1 MARTILNH
9 LNYTFSPSTRTIVLP
24 VYVPRERLVLI
35 TNVTTNTVIY
45 NFSDS
50 TLGASSYTA
59 TGGQGFPQDTQARN
73 LAGQT
78 TIVLAFNTTS
88 MNSGDKL
95 QILIDEYEDKMIPA
109 ETYIDP
115 ANKFRVSTPQ
125 SMIDTDFELGLQL
138 TKWEFAQYQNGAPS
152 VFTRPTDTPLQPVF
166 GGLGFGLTNIS
177 ITGGSTSVTISG
189 LTMPSAPAISSFVY
203 VVDAATPLGYS
214 SFRYTVTAGTTSS
227 VTFTVSPAPTTGTV
241 PLVVIGGVPGTA
253 ANPSYAAFNVTNEIA
268 STIFVGTPI
277 TLIDTFDEAAADG
290 TFTVAAVNSAARSF
304 GFLPK
309 SVTANIN
316 VLQRPNTVIYVGAY
330 YNSYAASS
338 NIPLVSVISDGAR
351 TMTVTTVTPHG
362 QFPGAPIFIN
372 NTTQLNANGP
382 WYILSGPSPN
392 TFTYATFNTVSGGN
406 ITQVTTSLFL
416 RPEGNQTHR
425 PTDGGVQLTAGNN
438 LVGSQVIRQTRR
450 YFRYQSGKGMQFST
464 AFTFKP
470 NYDIVSVSVSG
481 QLATVR
487 TDQDHGLKPGAIVRI
502 SGLVAT
508 NAVDT
513 AVYNST
519 FVVRADQP
527 ITAKTFAVGLSSTV
541 TDINPGGQIPTVE
554 VVEAKGYAA
563 RAGLFDDGNGMFW
576 EYDGTTL
583 NVVRRNSTAI
593 LRGDFINVVTGSTLV
608 LGGATTRFTKQL
620 LPGDRV
626 FIRGTPYTVSS
637 ITNDYTMTISPAYR
651 AATPSTASGTSG
663 LPYSTLVAATG
674 QTQTINIQ
682 VSINASQ
689 ISSAASSGGAA
700 GAFNYTNTFSRV
712 AQYTAT
718 AAGVIGAR
726 TMTVSSATS
735 LIPGQLIIGQGLPAN
750 TYIDS
755 SYVTGSTTIPLTR
768 AFIAVGST
776 GANAYE
782 TYTVPSPG
790 MVVSVGNGI
799 APPSETQATTVASI
813 NFTTTGGAT
822 TSGTVFITQPMTAVA
837 GGTYVY
843 GAITAGTPTN
853 VIALAT
859 TFGISPGMILT
870 GTAGGTIPGNCIVA
884 FVQNQGSGIVLNQ
897 PITLATTFTNGSA
910 LTFTS
915 AHNLYAITAAT
926 GGASTP
932 ISSTTIT
939 MVSAAALSGVQI
951 GSYITSA
958 TPGQFI
964 PIGTYVTGVSG
975 ATITISQ
982 AVTTL
987 IPASTNLVFG
997 SRVNV
1002 IGATQAVVNG
1012 QWPVSAVTASTI
1024 TFQTSTAAT
1033 SATVSVFGQTRIFG
1047 EDFIARKT
1055 LVREFRIPQTGFNL
1069 DTLDGRGPSGFNLDP
1084 TKAQMIFMDYT
1095 WYGEGFAR
1103 WGVRAVNGD
1112 IIYCHKLQHAN
1123 IQYQAFMR
1131 SGNLPGRFEL
1141 INLGANSAITSNI
1154 AATGFTISP
1163 SNPGTISVFDASKY
1177 FVPFTDSISGTGKNG
1192 EINIEGEF
1200 FFYTG
1205 LATTTGQAPWATGSS
1220 GVTSVA
1226 TLGAVTVSNGSIT
1239 AIALTSGGAGY
1250 TSSPPIVISGPGA
1263 GARAIANVVNG
1274 SVVSITITDGGTGY
1288 TITPN
1293 VFIGPNQLT
1302 GAVREPNTVS
1312 VGNLVGAVSTTG
1324 STAITSVTNAAS
1336 YYVGMRLGAIA
1347 AFNNL
1352 PVTITGVSGPVVYVD
1367 QPAVTSGSITIG
1379 PIAKGVPTAAVHSA
1393 PNNSGAPVATAL
1405 NTTQQVVP
1413 AAQHWGVSVMMD
1425 GRFDNDKSYVFTTPR
1440 QTAAVVNSNATSPLI
1455 SIRVSPS
1462 VSLGFARNFGVRDIV
1477 NRMQLNLAAMD
1488 VYTSGQFLITVRYNC
1503 SSNTFVAPLWAANQ
1517 VGSGSL
1523 AQVIYH
1529 NSQDIVTGGDVVVA
1543 FYATNAG
1550 TNVFAVTQQDL
1561 SNVKDL
1567 GNSIVGGDAVYPDG
1581 PDVIT
1586 VFATNLST
1594 TVASP
1599 IYTRLSW
1606 TEAQA

>member
-24 VYVPRERLVLI
+24 SYVPRERLVLI

-50 TLGASSYTA
+50 TLGATSYTA

-78 TIVLAFNTTS
+78 TIVLAFNTSS
-88 MNSGDKL
+88 MSADHKL

-109 ETYIDP
+109 ETYVDP

-125 SMIDTDFELGLQL
+125 SMIDTDFELGLQS

-166 GGLGFGLTNIS
+166 GGLGFGLTNVS
-177 ITGGSTSVTISG
+177 LPGGSTSVTISG
-189 LTMPSAPAISSFVY
+189 LTMPSAPAVGSFVY
-203 VVDAATPLGYS
+203 VIDAATSLGYS
-214 SFRYTVTAGTTSS
+214 EFRYSVTAGSTSS
-227 VTFTVSPAPTTGTV
+227 VTFTVSPAPTAGTV
-241 PLVVIGGVPGTA
+241 PLVVIASVPGTA

-268 STIFVGTPI
+268 GIPVAVGTPI
-277 TLIDTFDEAAADG
+277 TLVDTFDEAAADG
-290 TFTVAAVNSAARSF
+290 TFTVAAVNTAARSF

-309 SVTANIN
+309 SVTANFN

-338 NIPLVSVISDGAR
+338 NIPLVSVVSDGAR
-351 TMTVTTVTPHG
+351 TMTVTTVSPHG

-372 NTTQLNANGP
+372 NTTQVNANGP
-382 WYILSGPSPN
+382 WYILSVPSPT
-392 TFTYATFNTVSGGN
+392 TFTYATFNTVSGGT
-406 ITQVTTSLFL
+406 ISQVTTSLFL

-425 PTDGGVQLTAGNN
+425 PTDGGVQITAGNN

-470 NYDIVSVSVSG
+470 NYDIVSITVSG
-481 QLATVR
+481 QLATIR
-487 TDQDHGLKPGAIVRI
+487 TDQDHGLRPGAIVRF
-502 SGLVAT
+502 SGLISTSAAD
-508 NAVDT
+508 NAI
-513 AVYNST
+513 YNST

-527 ITAKTFAVGLSSTV
+527 ITAKTFAVGLSSTP
-541 TDINPGGQIPTVE
+541 TDTNPGGQVPTVE
-554 VVEAKGYAA
+554 CVEAKGYNA

-576 EYDGTTL
+576 EFDGTTL

-593 LRGDFINVVTGSTLV
+593 LRGDFINVLTGNSLV

-620 LPGDRV
+620 LPGDKI
-626 FIRGTPYTVSS
+626 FIRGVPYTVAS

-651 AATPSTASGTSG
+651 PATPSTASGTSG

-674 QTQTINIQ
+674 QTQTINIS
-682 VSINASQ
+682 VNINASS
-689 ISSAASSGGAA
+689 ITGSSGAGGGANL
-700 GAFNYTNTFSRV
+700 FSFTNTFSRV
-712 AQYTAT
+712 SNPTISS
-718 AAGVIGAR
+718 GG
-726 TMTVSSATS
+726 TVGSRSVVVNSATG
-735 LIPGQLIIGQGLPAN
+735 LIPGQLIIGTGIPAN

-755 SYVTGSTTIPLTR
+755 SYVSGTTTVPLTR
-768 AFIAVGST
+768 AMTAASGGS
-776 GANAYE
+776 YDV
-782 TYTVPSPG
+782 YTVPSPG
-790 MVVSVGNGI
+790 MVVSGTGI
-799 APPSETQATTVASI
+799 TAATDSQATTVASI
-813 NFTTTGGAT
+813 NFTITGGPNTTGT
-822 TSGTVFITQPMTAVA
+822 TFVTQPMTTGAT
-837 GGTYVY
+837 GTYTY
-843 GAITAGTPTN
+843 GAITAGTPTS

-859 TFGISPGMILT
+859 TYGISPGMVIR
-870 GTAGGTIPGNCIVA
+870 GTAGGSIPGNCIVA

-897 PITLATTFTNGSA
+897 PINLATTFTNGSA
-910 LTFTS
+910 LTFETRHS
-915 AHNLYAITAAT
+915 LYAITVAT
-926 GGASTP
+926 GGSNTSIGATS
-932 ISSTTIT
+932 IT

-958 TPGQFI
+958 TPGQYL

-975 ATITISQ
+975 AVITLSQ
-982 AVTTL
+982 AVTTQ
-987 IPASTNLVFG
+987 IPLSTNLVFG
-997 SRVNV
+997 SRLNV
-1002 IGATQAVVNG
+1002 INSTQAVVNG
-1012 QWPVSAVTASTI
+1012 TWPVSAVTSSTI
-1024 TFQTSTAAT
+1024 TFQTTTAAT

-1047 EDFIARKT
+1047 EDFVARKT
-1055 LVREFRIPQTGFNL
+1055 LVREFRVPQANFNL

-1095 WYGEGFAR
+1095 WYGAGFAR

-1112 IIYCHKLQHAN
+1112 IIYAHKLQHGN
-1123 IQYQAFMR
+1123 TQYQAYLR

-1141 INLGANSAITSNI
+1141 INQGANSAITANI
-1154 AATGFTISP
+1154 ANTGFTITP

-1177 FVPFTDSISGTGKNG
+1177 FVPFTDSLSGTGKNG
-1192 EINIEGEF
+1192 EVNIEGEF
-1200 FFYTG
+1200 FYYTG
-1205 LATTTGQAPWATGSS
+1205 LATTTGPAPWATGTS

-1226 TLGAVTVSNGSIT
+1226 TLGTASVSNGSLVSIPV
-1239 AIALTSGGAGY
+1239 TSGGSGY
-1250 TSSPPIVISGPGA
+1250 TSSPPVIISGPGA
-1263 GARAIANVVNG
+1263 GARAVAHVVNG
-1274 SVVSITITDGGTGY
+1274 SVVYVLVTDGGTGY
-1288 TITPN
+1288 TSSPT
-1293 VFIGPNQLT
+1293 VYIGPNQLT
-1302 GAVREPNTVS
+1302 GVVREPNAVT
-1312 VGNLVGAVSTTG
+1312 VGNLVGAVSTAG
-1324 STAITSVTNAAS
+1324 STAITSVSNAAS
-1336 YYVGMRLGAIA
+1336 YYIGMRLGAIA

-1352 PVTITGVSGPVVYVD
+1352 PVTITGVSGPTIYVD
-1367 QPAVTSGSITIG
+1367 QTAVTSGSITIA
-1379 PIAKGVPTAAVHSA
+1379 PISKGVTTAAAHFA
-1393 PNNSGAPVATAL
+1393 PNNSGAAVAAAL
-1405 NTTQQVVP
+1405 NTVQQVVP

-1440 QTAAVVNSNATSPLI
+1440 QTAAVVNANTTAPLI

-1462 VSLGFARNFGVRDIV
+1462 VSLGFARNFGVRDII
-1477 NRMQLNLAAMD
+1477 NRMQLNLYQMD

-1503 SSNTFVAPLWAANQ
+1503 SSNTFVAPLWSANA

-1550 TNVFAVTQQDL
+1550 SGVFAVTQQDL
-1561 SNVKDL
+1561 QNVKDL
-1567 GNSIVGGDAVYPDG
+1567 GNGIVGGDGVYPDG

-1586 VFATNLST
+1586 LFATNLST
-1594 TVASP
+1594 TTPSP
-1599 IYTRLSW
+1599 IYSRLSW

>member
-9 LNYTFSPSTRTIVLP
+9 LNYTFNPATRTIVLP

-35 TNVTTNTVIY
+35 TNVSTNTVIY

-50 TLGASSYTA
+50 TLGATSYTA
-59 TGGQGFPQDTQARN
+59 TGGQTFPQLTAASQ

-78 TIVLAFNTTS
+78 TIVLSFNTAS
-88 MNSGDKL
+88 MSADHKL

-125 SMIDTDFELGLQL
+125 SLIDTDFELGLQT
-138 TKWEFAQYQNGAPS
+138 TKWEFTQYQNGAPS
-152 VFTRPTDTPLQPVF
+152 IFTRPTDTPLQPVF
-166 GGLGFGLTNIS
+166 GGLGFGLTNVA

-189 LTMPSAPAISSFVY
+189 LTMPVAPAVGSFVY
-203 VVDAATPLGYS
+203 VVDAATSLGYS
-214 SFRYTVTAGTTSS
+214 AFRYTVTAGTTSS

-241 PLVVIGGVPGTA
+241 PLVVIGSVPGTA

-268 STIFVGTPI
+268 STVFVGTPI
-277 TLIDTFDEAAADG
+277 TLIDTFDEAASDG
-290 TFTVAAVNSAARSF
+290 TFTVAAVNAAARSF

-309 SVTANIN
+309 SVTANFN

-330 YNSYAASS
+330 YNSYAASA
-338 NIPLVSVISDGAR
+338 NIPVISVVSDGAR
-351 TMTVTTVTPHG
+351 TMTVTTVSPHG
-362 QFPGAPIFIN
+362 QFPGAPIFVN
-372 NTTQLNANGP
+372 NTTQINANGP
-382 WYILSGPSPN
+382 WYILSVPSPT
-392 TFTYATFNTVSGGN
+392 TFTYATFNTVTGGN
-406 ITQVTTSLFL
+406 ITQVTTNVFL
-416 RPEGNQTHR
+416 RPEGSQTHR
-425 PTDGGVQLTAGNN
+425 PNDGGVQITAGNN
-438 LVGSQVIRQTRR
+438 LIGSQVIRQTRR
-450 YFRYQSGKGMQFST
+450 YFRYQSGKGIQFST

-470 NYDIVSVSVSG
+470 NYDIVSLAVSG
-481 QLATVR
+481 QLAVVT
-487 TDQDHGLKPGAIVRI
+487 TDQDHGLKPGCIVRI
-502 SGLVAT
+502 TGLTAT
-508 NAVDT
+508 NVADQN
-513 AVYNST
+513 VYNNT

-527 ITAKTFAVGLSSTV
+527 ITAKTFAIGLSSSVSDT
-541 TDINPGGQIPTVE
+541 NPGGQVPVVE

-576 EYDGTTL
+576 EYDGATL

-593 LRGDFINVVTGSTLV
+593 LRGDFINVLTGNTLV
-608 LGGATTRFTKQL
+608 LGGTRTRFTKQIV
-620 LPGDRV
+620 PGDRI
-626 FIRGTPYTVSS
+626 FIRGTPYTVASV
-637 ITNDYTMTISPAYR
+637 TNDYTLTISPAYR

-682 VSINASQ
+682 VSINASSIASGTGSGGGAGQ
-689 ISSAASSGGAA
+689 FSFTAPFSRTANTTISSGGTV
-700 GAFNYTNTFSRV
+700 GSRSVVV
-712 AQYTAT
+712 A
-718 AAGVIGAR
+718 
-726 TMTVSSATS
+726 SATG
-735 LIPGQLIIGQGLPAN
+735 LIPGQLVIGTGLPAN
-750 TYIDS
+750 TYVDS
-755 SYVTGSTTIPLTR
+755 SYVSGSTTVPLTR
-768 AFIAVGST
+768 AMTAGSS
-776 GANAYE
+776 GSYDF
-782 TYTVPSPG
+782 YTVPSPG
-790 MVVSVGNGI
+790 MVVSGTGI
-799 APPSETQATTVASI
+799 TAASDTQATTVASI
-813 NFTTTGGAT
+813 NFTTSGGANT
-822 TSGTVFITQPMTAVA
+822 TGTVFITQPMTAGA
-837 GGTYVY
+837 GGAYTF
-843 GAITAGTPTN
+843 GAITANTPTN

-859 TFGISPGMILT
+859 TFGISPGMVLT

-897 PITLATTFTNGSA
+897 PINLATTFTNGSA
-910 LTFTS
+910 ITFTT

-932 ISSTTIT
+932 ISSTSVT

-958 TPGQFI
+958 TPGQFF

-975 ATITISQ
+975 STITTSQ
-982 AVTTL
+982 ATTAS
-987 IPASTNLVFG
+987 IPGSTNLVFG

-1002 IGATQAVVNG
+1002 IGASQLVVNG
-1012 QWPVSAVTASTI
+1012 TWPVSAVTASTI
-1024 TFQTSTAAT
+1024 TFQTTTAAT
-1033 SATVSVFGQTRIFG
+1033 SGTVSVFGTTRIFG
-1047 EDFIARKT
+1047 EDFIARKSI
-1055 LVREFRIPQTGFNL
+1055 VRDVKIPQLNWNL

-1112 IIYCHKLQHAN
+1112 VIYCHKLQHGN
-1123 IQYQAFMR
+1123 VQYQAYMR
-1131 SGNLPGRFEL
+1131 TGNLPGRFEL
-1141 INLGANSAITSNI
+1141 ANLGANATITANI

-1163 SNPGTISVFDASKY
+1163 SNPGTINVFDASKY
-1177 FVPFTDSISGTGKNG
+1177 FVPFTDSLSGTGKNG
-1192 EINIEGEF
+1192 EVNIEGEY

-1205 LATTTGQAPWATGSS
+1205 LATTTGPAPWAVGDN
-1220 GVTSVA
+1220 GITSVA
-1226 TLGAVTVSNGSIT
+1226 TLGAVSVSNGRVVS
-1239 AIALTSGGAGY
+1239 IALTSGGSGY
-1250 TSSPPIVISGPGA
+1250 TSSPPIVISGPGG
-1263 GARAIANVVNG
+1263 GARAVAHVVNG
-1274 SVVSITITDGGTGY
+1274 SVVSVVVTDGGSGY
-1288 TITPN
+1288 TVTPN

-1302 GAVREPNTVS
+1302 GVVREPNAVS
-1312 VGNLVGAVSTTG
+1312 VGNLVGAVSTAG

-1336 YYVGMRLGAIA
+1336 YYIGMRLGAIA

-1352 PVTITGVSGPVVYVD
+1352 PVTITGVSGPIVYVD

-1379 PIAKGVPTAAVHSA
+1379 PIAKGVPTAAAHFA
-1393 PNNSGAPVATAL
+1393 NNSSGNAVATAL
-1405 NTTQQVVP
+1405 NTNQQVVP
-1413 AAQHWGVSVMMD
+1413 ATQHWGVSVMMD

-1440 QTAAVVNSNATSPLI
+1440 QTAAVVNANQTAPLL

-1477 NRMQLNLAAMD
+1477 NRMQLNLYAMD

-1503 SSNTFVAPLWAANQ
+1503 SSNTFVAPLWSANQ

-1529 NSQDIVTGGDVVVA
+1529 NSQDIVTGGDVIVA

-1550 TNVFAVTQQDL
+1550 TGIFSVTQQDL
-1561 SNVKDL
+1561 SIVKDL
-1567 GNSIVGGDAVYPDG
+1567 GNAIVGGDGVYPDG

-1594 TVASP
+1594 TAPGP
-1599 IYTRLSW
+1599 IYSRISW